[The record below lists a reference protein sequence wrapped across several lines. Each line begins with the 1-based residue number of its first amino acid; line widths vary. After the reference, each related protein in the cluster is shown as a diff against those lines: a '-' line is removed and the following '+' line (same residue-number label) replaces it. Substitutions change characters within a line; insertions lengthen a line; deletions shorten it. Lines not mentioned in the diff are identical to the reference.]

1 MADELKAAATKLITE
16 FGLVLQYS
24 LHLTSKYYL
33 LSVLS
38 TKLYFVKA
46 IKFMVILM
54 YYAENVEFNFFD

>member
-1 MADELKAAATKLITE
+1 MADELKAAATKLIKE
-16 FGLVLQYS
+16 FGLVLQYP

-54 YYAENVEFNFFD
+54 YDAENVEFSFF